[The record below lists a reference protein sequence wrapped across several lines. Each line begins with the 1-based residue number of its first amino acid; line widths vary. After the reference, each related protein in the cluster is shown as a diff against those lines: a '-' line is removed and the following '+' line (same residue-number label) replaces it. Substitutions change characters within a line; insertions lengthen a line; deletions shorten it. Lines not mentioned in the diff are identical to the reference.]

1 MVKQIYKMFFSMIK
15 LAATIVALAV
25 CCSPAMAQTPA
36 PSPKKPAPQVHVTQG
51 RPAPQVVTIVHRLN
65 GLKMFRSLLRSQ
77 QQVQAVNSLQSGFNL
92 TDDVHTNVIAG
103 LAMDDGETIAAWLP
117 DANLE
122 FAPPGFPASFGESQF
137 PDFKFR
143 LSEPPDVSVIG
154 PDGKDMPAKY
164 VGFDATTGLSILRL
178 KEKNSPPTVTLT
190 ATIKTQPVT
199 VGENVLLFGPEPVTN
214 TQSQSDNNLY
224 VRIGSIEG
232 QVQKLLPAP
241 TGEVASLRVSAPRL
255 SQANIGGVALNEAG
269 QTIGIV
275 DGLLGNEATVL
286 PTASIRRAAQR
297 VLERRSSVPRPWLGV
312 RGEAVAALQFNQ
324 FVIHGWA
331 ADRAATL
338 AGEHRGILLTSIVP
352 GSPAAQAALRAGDVI
367 LKVDDKEIQN
377 ADDFTF
383 WLDQAGPSTSVQF
396 TVARPDRP
404 AAEPLNV
411 KLSGILDPAT
421 GFGFR
426 NRFPVAKGL
435 SLIEQGAE
443 TITLRPAVAS
453 QLGTTAGLLVVY
465 VEPATPAAEAGLQP
479 GDVIQAIDGKP
490 ISVLNRATP
499 LKPPM
504 TLQIMRGRQK
514 LTIKFSAPAKN

>member
-1 MVKQIYKMFFSMIK
+1 MFFRMFK
-15 LAATIVALAV
+15 QTATLLALALF
-25 CCSPAMAQTPA
+25 CSLTMAQTPA
-36 PSPKKPAPQVHVTQG
+36 PSPKKPSPQVHVTQG

-77 QQVQAVNSLQSGFNL
+77 QQVQAINSLESGFNL

-117 DANLE
+117 EANLE
-122 FAPPGFPASFGESQF
+122 FAPPGFPASFGDVGY
-137 PDFKFR
+137 PDFRFR
-143 LSEPPDVSVIG
+143 LSDPPDVSVIG
-154 PDGKDMPAKY
+154 PDGKPLAAKY

-178 KEKNSPPTVTLT
+178 DEKNSVLAFTV
-190 ATIKTQPVT
+190 KDEPVT

-214 TQSQSDNNLY
+214 TQSLLDNNLY

-232 QVQKLLPAP
+232 HIQKLLPAP
-241 TGEVASLRVSAPRL
+241 TGEVTRLRVSAPRL

-269 QTIGIV
+269 ETIGIV

-312 RGEAVAALQFNQ
+312 RGEAVAALQLNQ
-324 FVIHGWA
+324 FVLHGWA

-383 WLDQAGPSTSVQF
+383 WLDQAGPSTSVRF

-411 KLSGILDPAT
+411 KLSGILDPVA
-421 GFGFR
+421 GFSFR
-426 NRFPVAKGL
+426 NRFPLAKGL

-443 TITLRPAVAS
+443 TITLRPAVAN

-479 GDVIQAIDGKP
+479 GDVIHSIDAKP
-490 ISVLNRATP
+490 ISALNRAIP

-504 TLQIMRGRQK
+504 TLQVMRAKQK
-514 LTIKFSAPAKN
+514 LTIKLSPPTKQQ

>member
-1 MVKQIYKMFFSMIK
+1 MFFRMIK
-15 LAATIVALAV
+15 LAATIVALAL
-25 CCSPAMAQTPA
+25 CGSLTMAQTPA

-51 RPAPQVVTIVHRLN
+51 RPAPQVVTIVHRLS

-77 QQVQAVNSLQSGFNL
+77 QQVQVTSLESGFNL

-117 DANLE
+117 EANLE
-122 FAPPGFPASFGESQF
+122 FAPPGFPASFGESQY

-143 LSEPPDVSVIG
+143 LSEPPPDVSVIG
-154 PDGKDMPAKY
+154 PDGKQLAAKY

-178 KEKNSPPTVTLT
+178 DEKNSIPFGT
-190 ATIKTQPVT
+190 AKDEPVV
-199 VGENVLLFGPEPVTN
+199 VGENVLLFGPEPVAN
-214 TQSQSDNNLY
+214 PQSLLDNNLY

-232 QVQKLLPAP
+232 QIQKLLPAP
-241 TGEVASLRVSAPRL
+241 TGEVTRLRVIAPRL
-255 SQANIGGVALNEAG
+255 SQANIGGIALNEAG
-269 QTIGIV
+269 ETIGIV
-275 DGLLGNEATVL
+275 DGLLGNSATVL

-312 RGEAVAALQFNQ
+312 KGEAVAALQLNQ
-324 FVIHGWA
+324 FVVHGWA
-331 ADRAATL
+331 ADRAAVL

-383 WLDQAGPSTSVQF
+383 WLDQAGPSTSVLF

-411 KLSGILDPAT
+411 KLSGILDPAA

-426 NRFPVAKGL
+426 NSFPLAKGL

-443 TITLRPAVAS
+443 TITLRPAVAL

-479 GDVIQAIDGKP
+479 GDVIQSIDGKP
-490 ISVLNRATP
+490 ISALNRATA

-504 TLQIMRGRQK
+504 TLQVMRAKQK
-514 LTIKFSAPAKN
+514 LTIKLSPPTRN